1 MSTLLLDCRPAGGPT
16 VTVPASFALRV
27 HDGGIRDLGD
37 LEARPDETVLDLA
50 GAYLVP
56 GLVDAHVHLELGGM
70 DPHESGD
77 LNIAHGVTAVR
88 DLGRA
93 ERPWD
98 RTRAGAPLAVRAS
111 GGLTRQGAYGGFIG
125 RELGPGDDVVR
136 AVRHLVAAGAQVVKI
151 VVSGRVDFERR
162 TAASPHFSRAELR
175 AMIHVAHEMGV
186 PVAVHANGC
195 QAIEW
200 AVEAGADSIEHGIL
214 ADEDTIAAIAGSR
227 CVWVPTLTALHAQNS
242 AHGWP
247 MLPHI
252 LADHQMMVFRAR
264 EMGAQIATGTDAGA
278 TRVKHGSLLTECVL
292 LREAGLSP
300 SEVRDAATVVAARLL
315 GLPDD
320 YGRLQRGALTDLVWF
335 RSDPFA
341 SSVVPAPGASTE
353 RPLGMLLVPRC
364 QR

>member
-1 MSTLLLDCRPAGGPT
+1 MPTLLLDCRPAGGPSA
-16 VTVPASFALRV
+16 TVPARFALRV
-27 HDGGIRDLGD
+27 HDGGIIDLGD
-37 LEARPDETVLDLA
+37 LEVRSDETALDLA

-77 LNIAHGVTAVR
+77 LNIACGVTAVR

-98 RTRAGAPLAVRAS
+98 HTRVDAPLAVRAW

-136 AVRHLVAAGAQVVKI
+136 AVRALVTGGAQVVKI
-151 VVSGRVDFERR
+151 VVSGRVDFERYV
-162 TAASPHFSRAELR
+162 ADPSHFTRAELR

-186 PVAVHANGC
+186 PVAAHANGSE
-195 QAIEW
+195 AIER

-227 CVWVPTLTALHAQNS
+227 CVWVPTLTALHAQN
-242 AHGWP
+242 AGDGWP
-247 MLPHI
+247 MLPRI
-252 LADHQMMVFRAR
+252 LAEHQMMVFRAH
-264 EMGAQIATGTDAGA
+264 EMGALIATGTDAGA
-278 TRVKHGSLLTECVL
+278 ARVKHGSLLTEFML

-300 SEVRDAATVVAARLL
+300 SDVRDAATVVAARLL
-315 GLPDD
+315 GLPND
-320 YGRLQRGALTDLVWF
+320 YGRLQRGARTDLVWF

-341 SSVVPAPGASTE
+341 SSVVPAPGARTE
-353 RPLGMLLVPRC
+353 RPLGMLLAPR
-364 QR
+364 R

>member
-1 MSTLLLDCRPAGGPT
+1 VHEGRILDIG
-16 VTVPASFALRV
+16 
-27 HDGGIRDLGD
+27 H
-37 LEARPDETVLDLA
+37 LEACPDETVLDLE

-56 GLVDAHVHLELGGM
+56 GLVDAHVHLELGGV
-70 DPHESGD
+70 DPQESGD
-77 LNIAHGVTAVR
+77 LNLACGVTAVR

-98 RTRAGAPLAVRAS
+98 HTRPDAPLAVRS
-111 GGLTRQGAYGGFIG
+111 LGGITRKGAYGGFIG

-136 AVRHLVAAGAQVVKI
+136 AVRELVVAGARVVKI
-151 VVSGRVDFERR
+151 VASGHVDFERR

-175 AMIHVAHEMGV
+175 AMVHVAHEMGV

-195 QAIEW
+195 EAIER

-252 LADHQMMVFRAR
+252 LADHQAMVSRAH
-264 EMGAQIATGTDAGA
+264 EMGAKIATGTDAGA
-278 TRVKHGSLLTECVL
+278 ARVRHGSLPTEFML
-292 LREAGLSP
+292 FREAGLSP

-320 YGRLQRGALTDLVWF
+320 YGRLQRGARTDLVWF
-335 RSDPFA
+335 RTDPFA
-341 SSVVPAPGASTE
+341 SSVVPAPGARTE
-353 RPLGMLLVPRC
+353 RPLGMLLAPRG
-364 QR
+364 